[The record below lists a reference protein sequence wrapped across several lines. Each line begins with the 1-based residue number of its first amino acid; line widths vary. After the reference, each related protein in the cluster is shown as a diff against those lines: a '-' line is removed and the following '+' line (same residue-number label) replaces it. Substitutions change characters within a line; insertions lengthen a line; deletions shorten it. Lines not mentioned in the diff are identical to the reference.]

1 MVSSSE
7 IVNKSLQ
14 NTLLIGVFTILPLL
28 LGLIINL
35 LYSSETIFYAKG
47 EFFIYGVALLS
58 SSILSHQNLDK
69 IKTLLKGWINV
80 VSFVLIVL
88 FASAYAITTSIPET
102 PDITKMKW
110 ISITIIIVSIIIF
123 YISQHMFVKNELIKK
138 EQLDNSDV
146 GEVRYEEQDDITG
159 KLK

>member
-1 MVSSSE
+1 MVSRTE

-35 LYSSETIFYAKG
+35 LYSTETIFYAKG
-47 EFFIYGVALLS
+47 EFFIYGVSLLS

-69 IKTLLKGWINV
+69 IKTLLKDWINV
-80 VSFVLIVL
+80 LSFVLIVI
-88 FASAYAITTSIPET
+88 FASSYAITTSFPET
-102 PDITKMKW
+102 PNTEIMKS
-110 ISITIIIVSIIIF
+110 ISIGILIITIIIF

-138 EQLDNSDV
+138 EQYANSDV
-146 GEVRYEEQDDITG
+146 SEARNDEQDNIKDQ
-159 KLK
+159 LS